1 MTHSPSDPNH
11 AGGGDRPR
19 NGNPRRRIF
28 EHVLRQVD
36 AFPSLHTLMLDTHGL
51 PARDAD
57 LIHVIE
63 REVSRRWLTLSAV
76 IESRLSRRFRGLD
89 APVQAALLVGAA
101 QLLFMDRVPTHAAI
115 NESVE
120 WVKSRMGRKPAGFV
134 NAVLRRVSELVADS
148 AETFDPERRDQLPLS
163 TGGALY
169 LCEPVL
175 PEDRIDRIAIQTSFA
190 VSAVRRWLL
199 RRDQADVERWC
210 LHSLARA
217 PITLNAMFAH
227 DLPEEVTELHRAPG
241 HAIYTGPPAELGSF
255 LAQHPDV
262 WVQDAAASAVGDL
275 IRDLKPGMVVD
286 VCAGQGTKTR
296 YLARL
301 FPGAQ
306 IVATDVDTKRLAV
319 LRETFDG
326 SEQVQVIEHKELID
340 RCLERSDLVVLDVP
354 CSNSGVLARRIE
366 ARYRLT
372 PKHLNSLRDMQ
383 RQIIAD
389 SIPLL
394 TAEGK
399 ILYATCSVED
409 EENEQQA
416 QWVCKW
422 HHKKVLREHRIEPR
436 GLPGEPAS
444 TYQDGSYAALI
455 GV

>member
-1 MTHSPSDPNH
+1 MTHAPSDPNLTGDTRRSR
-11 AGGGDRPR
+11 GGS
-19 NGNPRRRIF
+19 PRRRIF

-36 AFPSLHTLMLDTHGL
+36 AFPSLHTLTLDTQGL
-51 PARDAD
+51 SARDAD

-120 WVKSRMGRKPAGFV
+120 WAKGRMGRKPAGFV
-134 NAVLRRVSELVADS
+134 NAVLRRVSELVADKS
-148 AETFDPERRDQLPLS
+148 ETFDPNRRDQLPLS
-163 TGGALY
+163 SGGGIY

-175 PEDRIDRIAIQTSFA
+175 PEDRIDRLAVQTSFPVA
-190 VSAVRRWLL
+190 AIRRWLL
-199 RRDQADVERWC
+199 RRDPSDVERWC

-217 PITLNAMFAH
+217 PITLNAMFAT
-227 DLPEEVTELHRAPG
+227 DLPEDVTELHRAPG
-241 HAIYTGPPAELGSF
+241 HALYSGPPAELASF
-255 LAQHPDV
+255 LEQHPDV
-262 WVQDAAASAVGDL
+262 WVQDAAASGVGDL
-275 IRDLKPGMVVD
+275 IRDLEPKTIVD

-301 FPGAQ
+301 FPGAR
-306 IVATDVDTKRLAV
+306 IIATDIDAKRLAV
-319 LRETFDG
+319 LRETFKS
-326 SEQVQVIEHKELID
+326 SEQVQIIEHGALLD
-340 RCLERSDLVVLDVP
+340 TCLEQADLVVLDVP

-394 TAEGK
+394 TTEGK
-399 ILYATCSVED
+399 ILYATCSVEE